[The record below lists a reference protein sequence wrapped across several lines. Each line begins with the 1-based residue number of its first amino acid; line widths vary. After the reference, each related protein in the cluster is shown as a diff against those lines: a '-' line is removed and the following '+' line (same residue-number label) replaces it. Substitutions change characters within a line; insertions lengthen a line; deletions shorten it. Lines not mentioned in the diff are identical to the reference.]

1 MDFIIRSRSRNK
13 GFNEIKIKG
22 EKKMN
27 NIIEFLKTNK
37 GLVIKR
43 VLIVGGALAGLVLV
57 GGLLMK
63 KEGDNEELFDEEIE
77 DEV

>member
-1 MDFIIRSRSRNK
+1 
-13 GFNEIKIKG
+13 
-22 EKKMN
+22 MN